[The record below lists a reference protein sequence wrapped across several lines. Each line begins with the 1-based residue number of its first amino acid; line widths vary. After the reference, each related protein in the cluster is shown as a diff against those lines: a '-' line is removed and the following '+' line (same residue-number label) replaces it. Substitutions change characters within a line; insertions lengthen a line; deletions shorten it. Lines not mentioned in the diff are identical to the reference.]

1 MPVLI
6 TWFKS
11 VSDFSH
17 QIHINIERLYML
29 LQVLVLVFMKL
40 LMPSKYLYCY
50 YLYQVFIT
58 FYKFPLQLG
67 QCLSGYIWAFDS
79 NSGSDNN
86 AEIEDRSDDE
96 ENNGFYDYY
105 SGIINLVDKVDWL
118 ILAIVAIIWYLILLG
133 FFCWSRQSI
142 SPKPSQDQ
150 NANTFDWSIPSTSTI
165 YYV

>member
-1 MPVLI
+1 MDYGTIIVLLSWYLLKN
-6 TWFKS
+6 TEEDASTCFKS

-29 LQVLVLVFMKL
+29 LLVLVF
-40 LMPSKYLYCY
+40 
-50 YLYQVFIT
+50 IT
-58 FYKFPLQLG
+58 FNKFPLLLG

-79 NSGSDNN
+79 DNGCDNN

-96 ENNGFYDYY
+96 ENDGFYDYY
-105 SGIINLVDKVDWL
+105 SGIFNLVDKVDWL